1 MSLLVKV
8 NQSDN
13 VAIAVQPL
21 TAGTEIEGL
30 HINQDIPQAHKVAL
44 ADIPKGSPVIRYGV
58 ILGYA
63 MNPIRRGDW
72 INEFMLEL
80 PTPPSVD
87 DMEYGKNIVTEL
99 PDPPVTTFEGY
110 VNSDGGYAGTRN
122 ILGISTT
129 VQCVTGVLNVA
140 VKRMKEE
147 LLPKYPNVDD
157 IVPINHA
164 YGCGV
169 AINAPEAS
177 DIIRALERELKK
189 AGAKIHLHT
198 AVQEIVKKP
207 VTDSVNTLESEA
219 ALTESGYDAGKSRKG
234 KKLSDIPQEKITG
247 VILTDGTFME
257 GDAVI
262 VATGGFSYQST
273 GSTGDGYR
281 FARELGLKVTDIAPS
296 LVPLKTKEDY
306 VPKLQGLSLKNT
318 GLTIKNGKKVLYEDF
333 GEMMFTHFGVTGPM
347 ILSASAHIGAKLA
360 KAPNGELSAYLDLK
374 PALTREQLDAR
385 ILREFEAGPNKQFKN
400 VIGVLF
406 PSSLTPVM
414 LELGGIPAEKKI
426 HDISREER
434 QHFID
439 LIKAFPF
446 TITGMGEFKEAI
458 ITRGGVSVK
467 EINPGTMEVK
477 KISGL
482 YFAGEVLD
490 LDAVT
495 GGYNL
500 QIAWSTAYLA
510 AQAIRYCSLRSQ

>member
-1 MSLLVKV
+1 MSKV
-8 NQSDN
+8 LIIGGGAAGMMAGVFAARNHHEVHILEKNEKLGKKVFITGKGRCNVANACDTEELFPAVMSNPKFLYSGFYSFGPQDVMNFFEEAGVPLKVERGNRVFPQSD
-13 VAIAVQPL
+13 
-21 TAGTEIEGL
+21 
-30 HINQDIPQAHKVAL
+30 H
-44 ADIPKGSPVIRYGV
+44 S
-58 ILGYA
+58 
-63 MNPIRRGDW
+63 
-72 INEFMLEL
+72 
-80 PTPPSVD
+80 
-87 DMEYGKNIVTEL
+87 
-99 PDPPVTTFEGY
+99 
-110 VNSDGGYAGTRN
+110 
-122 ILGISTT
+122 
-129 VQCVTGVLNVA
+129 
-140 VKRMKEE
+140 
-147 LLPKYPNVDD
+147 
-157 IVPINHA
+157 
-164 YGCGV
+164 
-169 AINAPEAS
+169 S

-189 AGAKIHLHT
+189 AGAKVHLHT
-198 AVQEIVKKP
+198 TVKEIVKKP
-207 VTDSVNTLESEA
+207 EA
-219 ALTESGYDAGKSRKG
+219 
-234 KKLSDIPQEKITG
+234 EKVTG
-247 VILTDGTFME
+247 VILEDGTFME

-281 FARELGLKVTDIAPS
+281 FARELGLKVTDISPS

-306 VPKLQGLSLKNT
+306 IPKLQGLSLKNT

-360 KAPNGELSAYLDLK
+360 KAENGELCAYLDLK
-374 PALTREQLDAR
+374 PALTKEQLDAR
-385 ILREFEAGPNKQFKN
+385 ILREFETGQNKQFKN

-434 QHFID
+434 QHFVD
-439 LIKAFPF
+439 LVKAFPF

-458 ITRGGVSVK
+458 ITKGGVSVK
-467 EINPGTMEVK
+467 EINPGTMESK
-477 KISGL
+477 KVSGL

-510 AQAIRYCSLRSQ
+510 AQAIQ

>member
-1 MSLLVKV
+1 MSIVLIIGGGAAGMMAGVFAARNHHEVHILEKNEKLGKKV
-8 NQSDN
+8 FITGKGRCNVANACDTEELFPAVMSNPKFLYSGFYSFGPQDVMNFFEEAGVPLKIERGNRVFPQSD
-13 VAIAVQPL
+13 
-21 TAGTEIEGL
+21 
-30 HINQDIPQAHKVAL
+30 H
-44 ADIPKGSPVIRYGV
+44 S
-58 ILGYA
+58 
-63 MNPIRRGDW
+63 
-72 INEFMLEL
+72 
-80 PTPPSVD
+80 
-87 DMEYGKNIVTEL
+87 
-99 PDPPVTTFEGY
+99 
-110 VNSDGGYAGTRN
+110 
-122 ILGISTT
+122 
-129 VQCVTGVLNVA
+129 
-140 VKRMKEE
+140 
-147 LLPKYPNVDD
+147 
-157 IVPINHA
+157 
-164 YGCGV
+164 
-169 AINAPEAS
+169 S

-189 AGAKIHLHT
+189 AGAVIHLHT
-198 AVQEIVKKP
+198 AVKEIVKESE
-207 VTDSVNTLESEA
+207 TDSASENQSQNEFRNEA
-219 ALTESGYDAGKSRKG
+219 ADQESAKAKDKAGKADNTVK
-234 KKLSDIPQEKITG
+234 EKITG
-247 VILTDGTFME
+247 VILEDGTFVK

-281 FARELGLKVTDIAPS
+281 FARELGLKVTDISPS

-306 VPKLQGLSLKNT
+306 IPKLQGLSLKNT

-374 PALTREQLDAR
+374 PALTKEQLDAR
-385 ILREFEAGPNKQFKN
+385 ILREFEAGQNKQFKN

-458 ITRGGVSVK
+458 ITKGGVSVK
-467 EINPGTMEVK
+467 EINPGTMESK

-482 YFAGEVLD
+482 YFTGEVLD

-510 AQAIRYCSLRSQ
+510 AQAIQ

>member
-1 MSLLVKV
+1 MDKRKKHRKEHSMSKV
-8 NQSDN
+8 LIIGGGAAGMMAGVFAARNHHEVHILEKNEKLGKKVFITGKGRCNVANACDTEELFPAVMSNPKFLYSGFYSFGPQDVMNFFEEAGVPLKVERGNRVFPQSD
-13 VAIAVQPL
+13 
-21 TAGTEIEGL
+21 
-30 HINQDIPQAHKVAL
+30 H
-44 ADIPKGSPVIRYGV
+44 S
-58 ILGYA
+58 
-63 MNPIRRGDW
+63 
-72 INEFMLEL
+72 
-80 PTPPSVD
+80 
-87 DMEYGKNIVTEL
+87 
-99 PDPPVTTFEGY
+99 
-110 VNSDGGYAGTRN
+110 
-122 ILGISTT
+122 
-129 VQCVTGVLNVA
+129 
-140 VKRMKEE
+140 
-147 LLPKYPNVDD
+147 
-157 IVPINHA
+157 
-164 YGCGV
+164 
-169 AINAPEAS
+169 S

-189 AGAKIHLHT
+189 AGAKVHLHT
-198 AVQEIVKKP
+198 TVKEIVKKP
-207 VTDSVNTLESEA
+207 EA
-219 ALTESGYDAGKSRKG
+219 
-234 KKLSDIPQEKITG
+234 EKVTG
-247 VILTDGTFME
+247 VILEDGTFME

-262 VATGGFSYQST
+262 VATGGLSYQST

-281 FARELGLKVTDIAPS
+281 FARELGLKVTDISPS

-306 VPKLQGLSLKNT
+306 IPKLQGLSLKNT

-360 KAPNGELSAYLDLK
+360 KAENGELCAYLDLK
-374 PALTREQLDAR
+374 PALTKEQLDAR
-385 ILREFEAGPNKQFKN
+385 ILREFETGQNKQFKN

-434 QHFID
+434 QHFVD
-439 LIKAFPF
+439 LVKAFPF

-458 ITRGGVSVK
+458 ITKGGVSVK
-467 EINPGTMEVK
+467 EINPGTMESK

-510 AQAIRYCSLRSQ
+510 AQAIQ

>member
-1 MSLLVKV
+1 MSKV
-8 NQSDN
+8 LIIGGGAAGMMAGVFAARNHHEVHILEKNEKLGKKVFITGKGRCNVANACDTEELFPAVMSNPKFLYSGFYSFGPQDVMNFFEEAGVPLKIERGNRVFPQSD
-13 VAIAVQPL
+13 
-21 TAGTEIEGL
+21 
-30 HINQDIPQAHKVAL
+30 H
-44 ADIPKGSPVIRYGV
+44 S
-58 ILGYA
+58 
-63 MNPIRRGDW
+63 
-72 INEFMLEL
+72 
-80 PTPPSVD
+80 
-87 DMEYGKNIVTEL
+87 
-99 PDPPVTTFEGY
+99 
-110 VNSDGGYAGTRN
+110 
-122 ILGISTT
+122 
-129 VQCVTGVLNVA
+129 
-140 VKRMKEE
+140 
-147 LLPKYPNVDD
+147 
-157 IVPINHA
+157 
-164 YGCGV
+164 
-169 AINAPEAS
+169 S

-189 AGAKIHLHT
+189 AGAVIHLHT
-198 AVQEIVKKP
+198 AVKEIVKESE
-207 VTDSVNTLESEA
+207 TDSASENQSQNEFRNEA
-219 ALTESGYDAGKSRKG
+219 ADQESAKAKDKAGKADNTVK
-234 KKLSDIPQEKITG
+234 EKITG
-247 VILTDGTFME
+247 VILEDGTFVK

-281 FARELGLKVTDIAPS
+281 FARELGLKVTDISPS

-306 VPKLQGLSLKNT
+306 IPKLQGLSLKNT

-374 PALTREQLDAR
+374 PALTKEQLDAR
-385 ILREFEAGPNKQFKN
+385 ILREFEAGQNKQFKN

-414 LELGGIPAEKKI
+414 LELGGIPAGKKI

-458 ITRGGVSVK
+458 ITKGGVSVK
-467 EINPGTMEVK
+467 EINPGTMESK

-482 YFAGEVLD
+482 YFTGEVLD

-510 AQAIRYCSLRSQ
+510 AQAIQ

>member
-1 MSLLVKV
+1 MSKV
-8 NQSDN
+8 AVIGGGAGGMMAACIAAGNGHRVTLFEQNEKLGKKIYITGKGRCNLTNACDTEELFPAVMSNPKFLYSGFYSFGPQDVMNFFEEAGVPLKVERGNRVFPQSD
-13 VAIAVQPL
+13 
-21 TAGTEIEGL
+21 
-30 HINQDIPQAHKVAL
+30 H
-44 ADIPKGSPVIRYGV
+44 S
-58 ILGYA
+58 
-63 MNPIRRGDW
+63 
-72 INEFMLEL
+72 
-80 PTPPSVD
+80 
-87 DMEYGKNIVTEL
+87 
-99 PDPPVTTFEGY
+99 
-110 VNSDGGYAGTRN
+110 
-122 ILGISTT
+122 
-129 VQCVTGVLNVA
+129 
-140 VKRMKEE
+140 
-147 LLPKYPNVDD
+147 
-157 IVPINHA
+157 
-164 YGCGV
+164 
-169 AINAPEAS
+169 S

-189 AGAKIHLHT
+189 AGAKVHLHT
-198 AVQEIVKKP
+198 AVKEVVKEQI
-207 VTDSVNTLESEA
+207 TDPETG
-219 ALTESGYDAGKSRKG
+219 TEK
-234 KKLSDIPQEKITG
+234 EKITG

-281 FARELGLKVTDIAPS
+281 FAEELGLKVTDISPS

-306 VPKLQGLSLKNT
+306 IPKLQGLSLKNT

-467 EINPGTMEVK
+467 EINPGTMESK

-510 AQAIRYCSLRSQ
+510 AQAIQ

>member
-1 MSLLVKV
+1 MSKV
-8 NQSDN
+8 LIIGGGAAGMMAGVFAARNHHEVHILEKNEKLGKKVFITGKGRCNVANACDTEELFPAVMSNPKFLYSGFYSFGPQDVMDFFEEAGVPLKVERGNRVFPQSD
-13 VAIAVQPL
+13 
-21 TAGTEIEGL
+21 
-30 HINQDIPQAHKVAL
+30 H
-44 ADIPKGSPVIRYGV
+44 S
-58 ILGYA
+58 
-63 MNPIRRGDW
+63 
-72 INEFMLEL
+72 
-80 PTPPSVD
+80 
-87 DMEYGKNIVTEL
+87 
-99 PDPPVTTFEGY
+99 
-110 VNSDGGYAGTRN
+110 
-122 ILGISTT
+122 
-129 VQCVTGVLNVA
+129 
-140 VKRMKEE
+140 
-147 LLPKYPNVDD
+147 
-157 IVPINHA
+157 
-164 YGCGV
+164 
-169 AINAPEAS
+169 S

-189 AGAKIHLHT
+189 AGGRVHLHT
-198 AVQEIVKKP
+198 AVKKVVKER
-207 VTDSVNTLESEA
+207 T
-219 ALTESGYDAGKSRKG
+219 
-234 KKLSDIPQEKITG
+234 SDPETGIEKEKITG
-247 VILTDGTFME
+247 VILADGTFME

-281 FARELGLKVTDIAPS
+281 FAEELGLKVTDISPS

-306 VPKLQGLSLKNT
+306 IPKLQGLSLKNT

-347 ILSASAHIGAKLA
+347 VLSASAHIGSKLA
-360 KAPNGELSAYLDLK
+360 KAPNGELTAYLDLK

-385 ILREFEAGPNKQFKN
+385 VLREFESGQNKQFKN

-414 LELGGIPAEKKI
+414 LELGGIPADKKI

-458 ITRGGVSVK
+458 ITKGGVSVK
-467 EINPGTMEVK
+467 EINPGTMESK

-510 AQAIRYCSLRSQ
+510 AQAIA

>member
-1 MSLLVKV
+1 MSKV
-8 NQSDN
+8 LIIGGGAAGMMAGVFAARNHHEVHILEKNEKLGKKVFITGKGRCNVANACDTEELFPAVMSNPKFLYSGFYSFGPQDVMNFFEEAGVPLKVERGNRVFPQSD
-13 VAIAVQPL
+13 
-21 TAGTEIEGL
+21 
-30 HINQDIPQAHKVAL
+30 H
-44 ADIPKGSPVIRYGV
+44 S
-58 ILGYA
+58 
-63 MNPIRRGDW
+63 
-72 INEFMLEL
+72 
-80 PTPPSVD
+80 
-87 DMEYGKNIVTEL
+87 
-99 PDPPVTTFEGY
+99 
-110 VNSDGGYAGTRN
+110 
-122 ILGISTT
+122 
-129 VQCVTGVLNVA
+129 
-140 VKRMKEE
+140 
-147 LLPKYPNVDD
+147 
-157 IVPINHA
+157 
-164 YGCGV
+164 
-169 AINAPEAS
+169 S

-189 AGAKIHLHT
+189 AGAKVHLHT
-198 AVQEIVKKP
+198 TVKEIVKKP
-207 VTDSVNTLESEA
+207 EA
-219 ALTESGYDAGKSRKG
+219 
-234 KKLSDIPQEKITG
+234 EKVTG
-247 VILTDGTFME
+247 VILEDDTFME

-262 VATGGFSYQST
+262 IATGGFSYQST

-281 FARELGLKVTDIAPS
+281 FARELGLKVTDISPS

-306 VPKLQGLSLKNT
+306 IPKLQGLSLKNT

-360 KAPNGELSAYLDLK
+360 KAENGELCAYLDLK
-374 PALTREQLDAR
+374 PALTKEQLDAR
-385 ILREFEAGPNKQFKN
+385 ILREFEAGQNKQFKN

-434 QHFID
+434 QHFVD
-439 LIKAFPF
+439 LVKAFPF

-458 ITRGGVSVK
+458 ITKGGVSVK
-467 EINPGTMEVK
+467 EINPGTMESK

-510 AQAIRYCSLRSQ
+510 AQAIQ

>member
-1 MSLLVKV
+1 MSKV
-8 NQSDN
+8 LIIGGGAAGMMAGVFAARNHHEVHILEKNEKLGKKVFITGKGRCNVTNACDTEELFPAMMSNPKFLYSSFYSFTPQDVMEFFEEAGVPLKVERGNRVFPQSD
-13 VAIAVQPL
+13 
-21 TAGTEIEGL
+21 
-30 HINQDIPQAHKVAL
+30 H
-44 ADIPKGSPVIRYGV
+44 S
-58 ILGYA
+58 
-63 MNPIRRGDW
+63 
-72 INEFMLEL
+72 
-80 PTPPSVD
+80 
-87 DMEYGKNIVTEL
+87 
-99 PDPPVTTFEGY
+99 
-110 VNSDGGYAGTRN
+110 
-122 ILGISTT
+122 
-129 VQCVTGVLNVA
+129 
-140 VKRMKEE
+140 
-147 LLPKYPNVDD
+147 
-157 IVPINHA
+157 
-164 YGCGV
+164 
-169 AINAPEAS
+169 S

-198 AVQEIVKKP
+198 AVKDIVTESE
-207 VTDSVNTLESEA
+207 TDSV
-219 ALTESGYDAGKSRKG
+219 
-234 KKLSDIPQEKITG
+234 TG
-247 VILTDGTFME
+247 VILADGTFME

-306 VPKLQGLSLKNT
+306 IPKLQGLSLKNT
-318 GLTIKNGKKVLYEDF
+318 GLTIKNGKKVIYEDF

-360 KAPNGELSAYLDLK
+360 KAPNGELTAYLDLK

-414 LELGGIPAEKKI
+414 LELGGIPADKKI

-467 EINPGTMEVK
+467 EINPGTMESK

-510 AQAIRYCSLRSQ
+510 AQAMQ

>member
-1 MSLLVKV
+1 MTNACDTEELFPAMMSNPKFLYSSFYSFTPQDVMEFFEEAGVPLKTERGNRVFP
-8 NQSDN
+8 QSD
-13 VAIAVQPL
+13 
-21 TAGTEIEGL
+21 
-30 HINQDIPQAHKVAL
+30 H
-44 ADIPKGSPVIRYGV
+44 S
-58 ILGYA
+58 
-63 MNPIRRGDW
+63 
-72 INEFMLEL
+72 
-80 PTPPSVD
+80 
-87 DMEYGKNIVTEL
+87 
-99 PDPPVTTFEGY
+99 
-110 VNSDGGYAGTRN
+110 
-122 ILGISTT
+122 
-129 VQCVTGVLNVA
+129 
-140 VKRMKEE
+140 
-147 LLPKYPNVDD
+147 
-157 IVPINHA
+157 
-164 YGCGV
+164 
-169 AINAPEAS
+169 S

-198 AVQEIVKKP
+198 AVKEIVK
-207 VTDSVNTLESEA
+207 ESEIDSE
-219 ALTESGYDAGKSRKG
+219 LEDKAGNADNKEK
-234 KKLSDIPQEKITG
+234 EKISG
-247 VILTDGTFME
+247 VIFEDGTFME

-306 VPKLQGLSLKNT
+306 IPKLQGLSLKNT

-374 PALTREQLDAR
+374 PALTKEQLDAR

-467 EINPGTMEVK
+467 EINPGTMESK

-510 AQAIRYCSLRSQ
+510 AQAIQ

>member
-1 MSLLVKV
+1 MSKV
-8 NQSDN
+8 LIIGGGAAGMMAGVFAARNHHEVHILEKNEKLGKKVFITGKGRCNVTNACHTEELFPAMMSNPKFLYSSFYSFTPQDVMEFFEEAGVPLKVERGNRVFPQSD
-13 VAIAVQPL
+13 
-21 TAGTEIEGL
+21 
-30 HINQDIPQAHKVAL
+30 H
-44 ADIPKGSPVIRYGV
+44 S
-58 ILGYA
+58 
-63 MNPIRRGDW
+63 
-72 INEFMLEL
+72 
-80 PTPPSVD
+80 
-87 DMEYGKNIVTEL
+87 
-99 PDPPVTTFEGY
+99 
-110 VNSDGGYAGTRN
+110 
-122 ILGISTT
+122 
-129 VQCVTGVLNVA
+129 
-140 VKRMKEE
+140 
-147 LLPKYPNVDD
+147 
-157 IVPINHA
+157 
-164 YGCGV
+164 
-169 AINAPEAS
+169 S

-198 AVQEIVKKP
+198 VVKEIVKESE
-207 VTDSVNTLESEA
+207 TDSV
-219 ALTESGYDAGKSRKG
+219 
-234 KKLSDIPQEKITG
+234 TG

-262 VATGGFSYQST
+262 VATGGVSYQST

-306 VPKLQGLSLKNT
+306 IPKLQGLSLKNT

-374 PALTREQLDAR
+374 PALTKEQLDAR

-467 EINPGTMEVK
+467 EINPGTMESK

-500 QIAWSTAYLA
+500 QIAWATAYLA
-510 AQAIRYCSLRSQ
+510 AQAIQ

>member
-1 MSLLVKV
+1 MSKV
-8 NQSDN
+8 LIIGGGAAGMMAGVFAARNHHEVHILEKNEKLGKKVFITGKGRCNVANACDTEELFPAVMSNPKFLYSGFYSFGPQDVMNFFEEAGVPLKVERGNRVFPQSD
-13 VAIAVQPL
+13 
-21 TAGTEIEGL
+21 
-30 HINQDIPQAHKVAL
+30 H
-44 ADIPKGSPVIRYGV
+44 S
-58 ILGYA
+58 
-63 MNPIRRGDW
+63 
-72 INEFMLEL
+72 
-80 PTPPSVD
+80 
-87 DMEYGKNIVTEL
+87 
-99 PDPPVTTFEGY
+99 
-110 VNSDGGYAGTRN
+110 
-122 ILGISTT
+122 
-129 VQCVTGVLNVA
+129 
-140 VKRMKEE
+140 
-147 LLPKYPNVDD
+147 
-157 IVPINHA
+157 
-164 YGCGV
+164 
-169 AINAPEAS
+169 S

-189 AGAKIHLHT
+189 AGAKVHLHT
-198 AVQEIVKKP
+198 TVKVIVKKP
-207 VTDSVNTLESEA
+207 EA
-219 ALTESGYDAGKSRKG
+219 
-234 KKLSDIPQEKITG
+234 EKVTG
-247 VILTDGTFME
+247 VILEDGTFME

-281 FARELGLKVTDIAPS
+281 FARELGLKVTDISPS

-306 VPKLQGLSLKNT
+306 IPKLQGLSLKNT

-360 KAPNGELSAYLDLK
+360 KAENGELCAYLDLK
-374 PALTREQLDAR
+374 PALTKEQLDAR
-385 ILREFEAGPNKQFKN
+385 ILREFEAGQNKQFKN

-434 QHFID
+434 QHFVD
-439 LIKAFPF
+439 LVKAFPF

-458 ITRGGVSVK
+458 ITKGGVSVK
-467 EINPGTMEVK
+467 EINPGTMESK

-510 AQAIRYCSLRSQ
+510 AQAIQ

>member
-1 MSLLVKV
+1 MSKV
-8 NQSDN
+8 LIIGGGAAGMMAGVFAARNHHEVHILEKNEKLGKKVFITGKGRCNVANACDTEELFPAVMSNPKFLYSGFYSFGPQDVMNFFEEAGVPLKVERGSRVFPQSD
-13 VAIAVQPL
+13 
-21 TAGTEIEGL
+21 
-30 HINQDIPQAHKVAL
+30 H
-44 ADIPKGSPVIRYGV
+44 S
-58 ILGYA
+58 
-63 MNPIRRGDW
+63 
-72 INEFMLEL
+72 
-80 PTPPSVD
+80 
-87 DMEYGKNIVTEL
+87 
-99 PDPPVTTFEGY
+99 
-110 VNSDGGYAGTRN
+110 
-122 ILGISTT
+122 
-129 VQCVTGVLNVA
+129 
-140 VKRMKEE
+140 
-147 LLPKYPNVDD
+147 
-157 IVPINHA
+157 
-164 YGCGV
+164 
-169 AINAPEAS
+169 S

-189 AGAKIHLHT
+189 AGAKVHLHT
-198 AVQEIVKKP
+198 AVKEVVKEQI
-207 VTDSVNTLESEA
+207 TDPETG
-219 ALTESGYDAGKSRKG
+219 TEK
-234 KKLSDIPQEKITG
+234 EKITG

-257 GDAVI
+257 SDAVI

-281 FARELGLKVTDIAPS
+281 FAKELGLKVTDISPS

-306 VPKLQGLSLKNT
+306 IPKLQGLSLKNT
-318 GLTIKNGKKVLYEDF
+318 GLIIKNGKKVLYEDF

-385 ILREFEAGPNKQFKN
+385 ILREFEAGQNKQFKN

-414 LELGGIPAEKKI
+414 LELGGIPADKKI

-458 ITRGGVSVK
+458 ITKGGVSVK
-467 EINPGTMEVK
+467 EINPGTMESK

-510 AQAIRYCSLRSQ
+510 AHAIQ

>member
-1 MSLLVKV
+1 MSRVVVIGGGPAGMFAAIAAAENGHHVTLLEKNEKLGKKLFITGKGRCNVTNACDTEELFPAMMSNPKFLYSSFYSFTPQDVMEFFEKAGVPLKV
-8 NQSDN
+8 ERGNRVFPQSD
-13 VAIAVQPL
+13 
-21 TAGTEIEGL
+21 
-30 HINQDIPQAHKVAL
+30 H
-44 ADIPKGSPVIRYGV
+44 S
-58 ILGYA
+58 
-63 MNPIRRGDW
+63 
-72 INEFMLEL
+72 
-80 PTPPSVD
+80 
-87 DMEYGKNIVTEL
+87 
-99 PDPPVTTFEGY
+99 
-110 VNSDGGYAGTRN
+110 
-122 ILGISTT
+122 
-129 VQCVTGVLNVA
+129 
-140 VKRMKEE
+140 
-147 LLPKYPNVDD
+147 
-157 IVPINHA
+157 
-164 YGCGV
+164 
-169 AINAPEAS
+169 S

-207 VTDSVNTLESEA
+207 VTDSANTLESEA
-219 ALTESGYDAGKSRKG
+219 ALTESGSDAGKGRKG
-234 KKLSDIPQEKITG
+234 KKLPDIPQEKITG

-439 LIKAFPF
+439 LINCLLYTSPSPRD
-446 TITGMGEFKEAI
+446 
-458 ITRGGVSVK
+458 TR
-467 EINPGTMEVK
+467 
-477 KISGL
+477 
-482 YFAGEVLD
+482 
-490 LDAVT
+490 
-495 GGYNL
+495 
-500 QIAWSTAYLA
+500 
-510 AQAIRYCSLRSQ
+510 

>member
-1 MSLLVKV
+1 MSKV
-8 NQSDN
+8 LIIGGGAAGMMAGVFAARNHHEVHILEKNEKLGKKVFITGKGRCNVTNACDTEELFPAMMSNPKFLYSSFYSFTPQDVMEFFEEAGVPLKTERGNRVFPQSD
-13 VAIAVQPL
+13 
-21 TAGTEIEGL
+21 
-30 HINQDIPQAHKVAL
+30 H
-44 ADIPKGSPVIRYGV
+44 S
-58 ILGYA
+58 
-63 MNPIRRGDW
+63 
-72 INEFMLEL
+72 
-80 PTPPSVD
+80 
-87 DMEYGKNIVTEL
+87 
-99 PDPPVTTFEGY
+99 
-110 VNSDGGYAGTRN
+110 
-122 ILGISTT
+122 
-129 VQCVTGVLNVA
+129 
-140 VKRMKEE
+140 
-147 LLPKYPNVDD
+147 
-157 IVPINHA
+157 
-164 YGCGV
+164 
-169 AINAPEAS
+169 S

-198 AVQEIVKKP
+198 VVKEVVKESE
-207 VTDSVNTLESEA
+207 TDSV
-219 ALTESGYDAGKSRKG
+219 
-234 KKLSDIPQEKITG
+234 TG

-306 VPKLQGLSLKNT
+306 IPKLQGLSLKNT

-374 PALTREQLDAR
+374 PALTKEQLDAR
-385 ILREFEAGPNKQFKN
+385 ILREFETGPNKQFKN

-467 EINPGTMEVK
+467 EINPGTMGSK

-510 AQAIRYCSLRSQ
+510 AQAIQ

>member
-1 MSLLVKV
+1 MSKV
-8 NQSDN
+8 LIIGGGAAGMMAGVFAARNHHEVHILEKNEKLGKKVFITGKGRCNVANACDTEELFPAVMSNPKFLYSGFYSFGPQDVMNFFEEAGVPLKVERGNRVFPQSD
-13 VAIAVQPL
+13 
-21 TAGTEIEGL
+21 
-30 HINQDIPQAHKVAL
+30 H
-44 ADIPKGSPVIRYGV
+44 S
-58 ILGYA
+58 
-63 MNPIRRGDW
+63 
-72 INEFMLEL
+72 
-80 PTPPSVD
+80 
-87 DMEYGKNIVTEL
+87 
-99 PDPPVTTFEGY
+99 
-110 VNSDGGYAGTRN
+110 
-122 ILGISTT
+122 
-129 VQCVTGVLNVA
+129 
-140 VKRMKEE
+140 
-147 LLPKYPNVDD
+147 
-157 IVPINHA
+157 
-164 YGCGV
+164 
-169 AINAPEAS
+169 S

-189 AGAKIHLHT
+189 AGAKVHLHT
-198 AVQEIVKKP
+198 TVKEIVKKP
-207 VTDSVNTLESEA
+207 EA
-219 ALTESGYDAGKSRKG
+219 
-234 KKLSDIPQEKITG
+234 EKVTG
-247 VILTDGTFME
+247 VILEDGTFME

-281 FARELGLKVTDIAPS
+281 FARELGLKVTDISPS

-306 VPKLQGLSLKNT
+306 IPKLQGLSLKNT

-347 ILSASAHIGAKLA
+347 ILSASAHIGTKLA
-360 KAPNGELSAYLDLK
+360 KAENGELCAYLDLK
-374 PALTREQLDAR
+374 PALTKEQLDAR
-385 ILREFEAGPNKQFKN
+385 ILREFETGQNKQFKN

-434 QHFID
+434 QYFVD
-439 LIKAFPF
+439 LVKAFPF

-458 ITRGGVSVK
+458 ITKGGVSVK
-467 EINPGTMEVK
+467 EINPGTMESK

-510 AQAIRYCSLRSQ
+510 AQAIQ

>member
-1 MSLLVKV
+1 MSKV
-8 NQSDN
+8 LIIGGGAAGMMAGVFAARNHHEVHILEKNEKLGKKVFITGKGRCNVATACDTEELFPAVMSNPKFLYSGFYSFGPQDVMNFFEEAGVPLKVERGNRVFPQSD
-13 VAIAVQPL
+13 
-21 TAGTEIEGL
+21 
-30 HINQDIPQAHKVAL
+30 H
-44 ADIPKGSPVIRYGV
+44 S
-58 ILGYA
+58 
-63 MNPIRRGDW
+63 
-72 INEFMLEL
+72 
-80 PTPPSVD
+80 
-87 DMEYGKNIVTEL
+87 
-99 PDPPVTTFEGY
+99 
-110 VNSDGGYAGTRN
+110 
-122 ILGISTT
+122 
-129 VQCVTGVLNVA
+129 
-140 VKRMKEE
+140 
-147 LLPKYPNVDD
+147 
-157 IVPINHA
+157 
-164 YGCGV
+164 
-169 AINAPEAS
+169 S

-189 AGAKIHLHT
+189 AGAKVHLHT
-198 AVQEIVKKP
+198 TVKEIVKKP
-207 VTDSVNTLESEA
+207 EA
-219 ALTESGYDAGKSRKG
+219 
-234 KKLSDIPQEKITG
+234 EKVTG
-247 VILTDGTFME
+247 VILEDGTFME

-281 FARELGLKVTDIAPS
+281 FARELGLKVTDISPS

-306 VPKLQGLSLKNT
+306 IPKLQGLSLKNT

-360 KAPNGELSAYLDLK
+360 KAENGELCAYLDLK
-374 PALTREQLDAR
+374 PALTKEQLDAR
-385 ILREFEAGPNKQFKN
+385 ILREFETGQNKQFKN

-434 QHFID
+434 QHFVD
-439 LIKAFPF
+439 LVKAFPF

-458 ITRGGVSVK
+458 ITKGGVSVK
-467 EINPGTMEVK
+467 EINPGTMESK

-510 AQAIRYCSLRSQ
+510 AQAIQ